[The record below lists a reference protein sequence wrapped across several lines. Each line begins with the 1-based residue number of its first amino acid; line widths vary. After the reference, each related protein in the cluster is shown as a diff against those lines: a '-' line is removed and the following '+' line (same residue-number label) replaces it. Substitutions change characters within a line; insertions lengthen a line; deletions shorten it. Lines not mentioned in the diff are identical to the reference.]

1 MKRRANCSSEAAR
14 AERTKEIRAAHLAPV
29 SWFPIRQIFIPGES
43 TTATYFFACADGGRM
58 LFKRKYMAAA
68 A

>member
-1 MKRRANCSSEAAR
+1 MSAECEE
-14 AERTKEIRAAHLAPV
+14 AERTKAIRAAHVATV
-29 SWFPIRQIFIPGES
+29 SWFPIRKSLIPCES

-58 LFKRKYMAAA
+58 LFKRKYIAAA